1 MLLLGGILLIGITT
15 LLRPKVSKAPQAAE
29 QRLTKYEETPLTD
42 TATIKKLLKQFSK
55 YGDFSISTEQRPYTL
70 AINHFNASEGKN
82 IGFDFSSDRE
92 RNQTLL
98 YRASLLFLL
107 IPSVEKITITYGE
120 DSVFSATKKDLETL
134 LQLRFEDYSKDSNA
148 WAQAIQEK
156 IWSENFDW
164 DEVNELFIHFPEG
177 LLSQELAP

>member
-15 LLRPKVSKAPQAAE
+15 LLRPKASKAPQAAE
-29 QRLTKYEETPLTD
+29 QRLAKYEQTALTD
-42 TATIKKLLKQFSK
+42 TTIKKLLKQFSE
-55 YGDFSISTEQRPYTL
+55 YADFSISTEQRPYTL

-107 IPSVEKITITYGE
+107 IPTVEKITITYGE
-120 DSVFSATKKDLETL
+120 DSVFSALKKDLETL

-164 DEVNELFIHFPEG
+164 DEVSELFIHFPEG

>member
-15 LLRPKVSKAPQAAE
+15 LLRPKASEAPQAAE

-42 TATIKKLLKQFSK
+42 TATIKKLLKQFSE
-55 YGDFSISTEQRPYTL
+55 YADFSISTEQRPYTL
-70 AINHFNASEGKN
+70 AINHFNANEGKN

-107 IPSVEKITITYGE
+107 IPTVEKITITYGE
-120 DSVFSATKKDLETL
+120 DSVFSALKKDLETL
-134 LQLRFEDYSKDSNA
+134 LELRFEDYSKDSNA